1 MFCQK
6 CGSPVPEGAQFCGT
20 CGAPVGAGGGAS
32 TPVPAPT
39 PSAAAPAAPGS
50 GARKVADVLDQNYYQ
65 LLRIEQTASEDEVR
79 SAVRTERTRWS
90 DRVPKGGE
98 IGAKARAVVARIA
111 EAEATLLNPAA
122 RAEYD
127 RGLEGAEETE
137 VAVPAGEKDWLEEA
151 FSLFTEGDVEMS
163 EVALDRAL
171 SQQADNPN
179 AWFLAASIYLADKK
193 YDQAN
198 RAAQQLLLLDPG
210 NPSAYGIRGDVL
222 HDTGAPLDQCIDQYR
237 RMLQT
242 ARARGNENYAREAN
256 EKLVSSRIEKC
267 VKEALP
273 ELERMENAV
282 DGSTGHGEARR
293 NIEALQSRMKEVK
306 AHAQAIYDEVDNPSD
321 WFKQHNAEQ
330 LDAIDGVLKDYEQV
344 STQIEGYY
352 NRPLVANAIC
362 LGVIFVVG
370 LLFGGSMAFLAL
382 LVCVGVMNYLNS
394 GAIFGFAILSPN
406 NENCFMASMGRLRCL
421 LPEFAMIFLGLVL
434 VAMIGGVRG
443 M

>member
-20 CGAPVGAGGGAS
+20 CGAPVGTAS
-32 TPVPAPT
+32 AAPSPTPVPSAASATAPT
-39 PSAAAPAAPGS
+39 S
-50 GARKVADVLDQNYYQ
+50 GVRRVSDVLDQNYYQ
-65 LLRIEQTASEDEVR
+65 LLRIEQTAGEDEVR

-98 IGAKARAVVARIA
+98 VGAKARAVVARIA
-111 EAEATLLNPAA
+111 EAEATLLDPAK

-127 RGLEGAEETE
+127 RGLEGAPESEP
-137 VAVPAGEKDWLEEA
+137 VIPAGEKDWLEEA

-163 EVALDRAL
+163 EVALERAL

-222 HDTGAPLDQCIDQYR
+222 HDTGAPVEQCIDQYQ
-237 RMLQT
+237 RMFQT
-242 ARARGNENYAREAN
+242 AQARGNEDYAREAN
-256 EKLVSSRIEKC
+256 EKLVTMRIQKC
-267 VKEALP
+267 MRDATP
-273 ELERMENAV
+273 ELQKLEDAV
-282 DGSTGHGEARR
+282 NNSAGAGQTRR
-293 NIEALQSRMKEVK
+293 SFEALQRRTDEVRSQI
-306 AHAQAIYDEVDNPSD
+306 QAIYSEVKDPSD
-321 WFKQHNAEQ
+321 WFKEFNADQ
-330 LDAIDGVLKDYEQV
+330 MGALDDLIKGYEEDRAKA
-344 STQIEGYY
+344 EGFY
-352 NRPLVANAIC
+352 NRPLVANAVA

-370 LLFGGSMAFLAL
+370 LLFGGAAAFIAL
-382 LVCVGVMNYLNS
+382 LVCGVAINYLNS
-394 GAIFGFAILSPN
+394 GAFFGLAILGPN
-406 NENCFMASMGRLRCL
+406 NDTCFMATMGKARCL
-421 LPEFAMIFLGLVL
+421 LLELAMIVLGVVVIAL
-434 VAMIGGVRG
+434 VAGIRG